1 MTQMA
6 FWTYP
11 AIDPVA
17 LRLGPLAVRWY
28 GLAYLACF
36 LFAWWLLRRFNARWR
51 LGVDADGE
59 AVIMTSAVLGV
70 VLGGRLGYVLFYGA
84 GAYWADPVRI
94 LQIWDGG
101 MSFHGGLAGIML
113 AGVFVSRALR
123 VPFLRLC
130 DIGAVAAPL
139 GFGLGRLANFVN
151 DELWGRVSTAPW
163 AMVFPTG
170 GPLPRHPSQLYE
182 ALLEGAVL
190 LTVMLMLSRRTRP
203 PGELVGWLLT
213 LYGAFR
219 VFAELFREPDV
230 QLGFLFGG
238 VTMGQLLSVPMIAAG
253 VWLVIRARRGR
264 SQKVN
269 GLPSAGAGVE
279 EPPA

>member
-1 MTQMA
+1 MTSVA

-17 LRLGPLAVRWY
+17 IRLGPLAVRWY

-36 LFAWWLLRRFNARWR
+36 LFAWWLLTRFNTRWK
-51 LGVDADGE
+51 LGIDADGE
-59 AVIMTSAVLGV
+59 AFTMLWAVLGV

-113 AGVFVSRALR
+113 AGVFVARRLG

-151 DELWGRVSTAPW
+151 GELWGRVTTVPW

-182 ALLEGAVL
+182 ALLEGVVL
-190 LTVMLMLSRRTRP
+190 LAVMLALSRRTRP

-219 VFAELFREPDV
+219 IFAELFREPDV
-230 QLGFLFGG
+230 QLGFLLGG
-238 VTMGQLLSVPMIAAG
+238 ATMGQLLSVPMIAAG
-253 VWLVIRARRGR
+253 IWLVVRARRGGA
-264 SQKVN
+264 QKVK
-269 GLPSAGAGVE
+269 GLPSG
-279 EPPA
+279 EPPAGGPLD